1 MGNKPINFKNFTLP
15 DVSINQNLEKPMKI
29 LCSNM
34 EKKVNIDPKFMYK
47 TLSLKTQNYVQ
58 INKEPTVK

>member
-1 MGNKPINFKNFTLP
+1 MGNKPIHFKNFTLP
-15 DVSINQNLEKPMKI
+15 DVSLNQTSQKLMKI

-34 EKKVNIDPKFMYK
+34 EKKFNIDPKFMYK

-58 INKEPTVK
+58 IGN

>member
-1 MGNKPINFKNFTLP
+1 MGNKPIHFKNFTLP
-15 DVSINQNLEKPMKI
+15 DVSLNQNPQKLMKI

-47 TLSLKTQNYVQ
+47 ILNLKTQNYVQ
-58 INKEPTVK
+58 IGSEPTVK